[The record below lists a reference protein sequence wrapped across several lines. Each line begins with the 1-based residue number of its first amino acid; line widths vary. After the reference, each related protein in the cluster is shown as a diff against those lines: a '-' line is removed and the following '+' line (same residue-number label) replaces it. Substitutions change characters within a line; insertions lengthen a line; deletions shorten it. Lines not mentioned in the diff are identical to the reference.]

1 MFNKKLEEK
10 IEDFRAALSLKDD
23 LVRSLQDECEGLTDE
38 RRVLQK
44 KNAQLVTEKR
54 KLQAKIEVQESRP
67 DLPWAN
73 HEMGAEERTAR
84 AKELL
89 SNPLMREIFDGIE
102 DGLIK
107 KLSEADLSNHVELI
121 AYTQGLQIRE
131 QMIKYIEDRVND
143 QKVVE
148 FNLQQ
153 AAKARL

>member
-1 MFNKKLEEK
+1 MFNKKLKEENK
-10 IEDFRAALSLKDD
+10 KLRANGDDLFERFRAKEIE
-23 LVRSLQDECEGLTDE
+23 V
-38 RRVLQK
+38 
-44 KNAQLVTEKR
+44 AQLKS
-54 KLQAKIEVQESRP
+54 KLNNAVIEPESNP

-73 HEMGAEERTAR
+73 HEMGVEERTAR